1 MLPSSMTPEE
11 QNLTDLTNIKPIQD
25 NDCNSIQKYK
35 LIKLLKDTA
44 NKLEIRR
51 KVYGDEISNFHLYDI

>member
-11 QNLTDLTNIKPIQD
+11 QNLTDFRNIKPIYD
-25 NDCNSIQKYK
+25 NPCNSTLKYK
-35 LIKLLKDTA
+35 LITLLKDTA

-51 KVYGDEISNFHLYDI
+51 KLYGDEIDNFHLYDI